1 MCRVLGLSRHFIL
14 LSKTM
19 HTVNKI
25 NFRLLLNFSSDWG
38 IKSLKTVFDYISEHT
53 EVHQKYSPARH
64 IFNSFFGVWKC
75 GQTRSYVFDVLLI
88 LRTRF
93 SETWL
98 QVWITLTTVPI
109 WKWRFIHLGGYNC
122 ALCHMRLIN
131 RTIVTSQMNYHM
143 TWIGWQQES
152 KHVPTWPPRKILC
165 SWQGGGGKWARLHV
179 VG

>member
-1 MCRVLGLSRHFIL
+1 MCSVLGLSRHFIL
-14 LSKTM
+14 LSKIM

-25 NFRLLLNFSSDWG
+25 DFRLLLNFSSDWG

-88 LRTRF
+88 IRNRF

-98 QVWITLTTVPI
+98 QVWITLTVPI
-109 WKWRFIHLGGYNC
+109 WKWRFSHLGGYNC
-122 ALCHMRLIN
+122 ALCHIRLIN
-131 RTIVTSQMNYHM
+131 RTIVTSQMNYHDLNWVA
-143 TWIGWQQES
+143 TRIQTRTHLTPKENSLFLAG
-152 KHVPTWPPRKILC
+152 K
-165 SWQGGGGKWARLHV
+165 GGGNGQDYTY
-179 VG
+179 